1 MKTAYRW
8 VDEDHFVVALAERL
22 RAVPNYAIDTE
33 FHREKTYFPQLALIQ
48 IRVEDDT
55 YLLDAPN
62 LSAAAVADLFKN
74 SAVAIVHAAQQ
85 DLEILSLEL
94 GPHGELLPTP
104 PKSVAAFAELSNHRR
119 VVRHL
124 NMKINKDNF

>member
-8 VDEDHFVVALAERL
+8 VDEDHSVLALADRL
-22 RAVPNYAIDTE
+22 RAVPTYAIDTE

-62 LSAAAVADLFKN
+62 LSAAGVADLFKN

-85 DLEILSLEL
+85 DLEILSLACGAKPEL
-94 GPHGELLPTP
+94 IFDTQI
-104 PKSVAAFAELSNHRR
+104 AAGF
-119 VVRHL
+119 
-124 NMKINKDNF
+124 IG